1 MTPLWIE
8 EKRWHPRIVGQVSPP
23 HLAASTSKCA
33 WKQAIIC
40 WSICMLILMNYK
52 SYSSKSNQPADGS
65 VHLGCGQ
72 ANLRYPIWVDV
83 WLWLMSCIPLFMPY
97 AKDKPIGLYLYVQSY
112 HIHIICIYIIYICR
126 DTHKEPRLIT
136 KTHRCIIFRCFHP
149 PFPAAQVAQT
159 VVVDANRGRGRRCS
173 DNRWARARRLVLHRS
188 HTTVIWLLIC
198 GGFLKWWIPKS
209 PWLFQY

>member
-1 MTPLWIE
+1 MVQIHQRMIWSIQDTPRTFLWGKNPRPVVPRTTLADNFFSFTRWFGVTPLWIE

-72 ANLRYPIWVDV
+72 ANLRYQFG
-83 WLWLMSCIPLFMPY
+83 LMFGCGSCLVF
-97 AKDKPIGLYLYVQSY
+97 LYLCLMQRINQLASTYMY
-112 HIHIICIYIIYICR
+112 NHIIYILYVYIYMYIYIFVEI
-126 DTHKEPRLIT
+126 HT
-136 KTHRCIIFRCFHP
+136 KNP
-149 PFPAAQVAQT
+149 
-159 VVVDANRGRGRRCS
+159 G
-173 DNRWARARRLVLHRS
+173 W
-188 HTTVIWLLIC
+188 
-198 GGFLKWWIPKS
+198 
-209 PWLFQY
+209 